1 VSKYLKGSLYDKF
14 LINVGSIQECQES
27 DVAGALEKAF
37 LDVDTEVMSVPK
49 MKQQGSTAC
58 CVVIQETSDNSCAF
72 ITSNVGDSRAVLARQ
87 GVAIEL
93 TTDHKP
99 NSPDERGRIEG
110 LGGRVTWHGQ
120 RKADGSP
127 WEETGVYRV
136 NANLALS
143 RAIGILSFVK
153 LTACSHVSVWLAGC
167 LLIMVGANTGD
178 KYARPF
184 VISTPDIVV
193 TPGTGKEDFVIG
205 ISLRACFLTFTFIDF

>member
-153 LTACSHVSVWLAGC
+153 LAACFYVSVC
-167 LLIMVGANTGD
+167 LLIVVIANTGD